1 MTTYFRFK
9 ISQDLPLGVLLPV
22 QENSWYKCHLKLENI
37 KYFLNEGLKHLNQRG
52 KVLKLQ

>member
-9 ISQDLPLGVLLPV
+9 ISQYLPLGVVLPV

-37 KYFLNEGLKHLNQRG
+37 NYFLNEGLKHLNQRG
-52 KVLKLQ
+52 KF